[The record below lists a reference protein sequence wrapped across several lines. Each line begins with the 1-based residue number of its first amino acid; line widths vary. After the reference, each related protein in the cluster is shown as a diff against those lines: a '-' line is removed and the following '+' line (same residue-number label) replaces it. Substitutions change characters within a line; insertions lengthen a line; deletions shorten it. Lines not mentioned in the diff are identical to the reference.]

1 MFILTSDIGAKLGK
15 STSAATLRPVSSS
28 LPTRLAALLALAAAL
43 AAAGCGGASKEEF
56 QADVVAARNDA
67 DAGLK
72 QVVQA
77 TSVEDLLARMRIA
90 AVELRRASTDVRE
103 ADAPDELE
111 RERDRLADDLLALS
125 DEIVG
130 TVETLEAFPDQAQA
144 TRALNFENWNAVQA
158 ALAALRREGVDVQ
171 PLGRHAPELQRQ

>member
-1 MFILTSDIGAKLGK
+1 VPKRL
-15 STSAATLRPVSSS
+15 ST
-28 LPTRLAALLALAAAL
+28 LLALVAL
-43 AAAGCGGASKEEF
+43 LTAGCGGASNSSFE
-56 QADVVAARNDA
+56 ADVVAARNDA

-77 TSVEDLLARMRIA
+77 TSAEDLLARMRIA
-90 AVELRRASTDVRE
+90 AVEVRRASTDVRE
-103 ADAPDELE
+103 ADAPGALE
-111 RERDRLADDLLALS
+111 PERDRLADDLLALS

-130 TVETLEAFPDQAQA
+130 TVETFESFPEQAQA

-158 ALAALRREGVDVQ
+158 SLAALRREGVEVP

>member
-1 MFILTSDIGAKLGK
+1 VLRRLATLLTL
-15 STSAATLRPVSSS
+15 AATLV
-28 LPTRLAALLALAAAL
+28 
-43 AAAGCGGASKEEF
+43 AAGCGGASKEEF

-77 TSVEDLLARMRIA
+77 TSVEDLLERMRIA
-90 AVELRRASTDVRE
+90 AVEVRRASTDIRE
-103 ADAPDELE
+103 ADAPGAFEA
-111 RERDRLADDLLALS
+111 ERDQLADDLLALS
-125 DEIVG
+125 DEIVR
-130 TVETLEAFPDQAQA
+130 TVETFESFPDQAQA

-158 ALAALRREGVDVQ
+158 SLAALRREGVEVR

>member
-1 MFILTSDIGAKLGK
+1 VPKRL
-15 STSAATLRPVSSS
+15 ST
-28 LPTRLAALLALAAAL
+28 LLALVAL
-43 AAAGCGGASKEEF
+43 LTAGCGGASKEEF
-56 QADVVAARNDA
+56 EADVVAARNDA

-77 TSVEDLLARMRIA
+77 TSAEDLLARMRIA
-90 AVELRRASTDVRE
+90 AVEVRRASTDVRE
-103 ADAPDELE
+103 ADAPGALE
-111 RERDRLADDLLALS
+111 PERDRLADDLLALS

-130 TVETLEAFPDQAQA
+130 TVETFESFPEQAQA

-158 ALAALRREGVDVQ
+158 SLAALRREGVEVP

>member
-1 MFILTSDIGAKLGK
+1 MPRRPAILVAL
-15 STSAATLRPVSSS
+15 TLTLV
-28 LPTRLAALLALAAAL
+28 
-43 AAAGCGGASKEEF
+43 AAGCGGASKEEF
-56 QADVVAARNDA
+56 EADVVAARNDA

-90 AVELRRASTDVRE
+90 AVEVRRASTDVRE
-103 ADAPDELE
+103 AGAPDDLE
-111 RERDRLADDLLALS
+111 DERDRLADDLLALS
-125 DEIVG
+125 DEIVS
-130 TVETLEAFPDQAQA
+130 TVETFEALPDQAQA

-158 ALAALRREGVDVQ
+158 SLAALRREGVNVL